1 MSSVQ
6 LDRSVPNA
14 GMFDTLGRDECIEGW
29 RKQFGHPPPKY
40 VSVQF
45 MRKALAYE
53 AQVKAFGGHSNAIRR
68 AFERALKG
76 DRKPNGKAGARR
88 TSTLSPASS
97 PSPSLVL
104 RPGTHLVREWNGRSY
119 QVEVLEDGFQMDGK
133 RYRSLSAIAR
143 KITGAHWSGPRFFG
157 LG

>member
-1 MSSVQ
+1 MSSSDLNTRASDVAAFGM
-6 LDRSVPNA
+6 LDREA
-14 GMFDTLGRDECIEGW
+14 CIEGW
-29 RKQFGHPPPKY
+29 RKHFGHPPPKY
-40 VSVQF
+40 VSVRF

-53 AQVKAFGGHSNAIRR
+53 AQVKALGGHSPAVRR
-68 AFERALKG
+68 ALERALKG
-76 DRKPNGKAGARR
+76 DRRPNGKAKVG
-88 TSTLSPASS
+88 STGSSSMS
-97 PSPSLVL
+97 PSPVL

-133 RYRSLSAIAR
+133 QYRSLSAIAR

>member
-1 MSSVQ
+1 MSAADLNTGVSDVSTFNT
-6 LDRSVPNA
+6 LDREA
-14 GMFDTLGRDECIEGW
+14 CIEGW

-45 MRKALAYE
+45 MRRALAYE
-53 AQVKAFGGHSNAIRR
+53 AQVKALRGHSSAVRR
-68 AFERALKG
+68 ALERALKG
-76 DRKPNGKAGARR
+76 DRKPNAKAGTA
-88 TSTLSPASS
+88 SSSS
-97 PSPSLVL
+97 PSSSLVL

-133 RYRSLSAIAR
+133 QYRSLSAIAA

>member
-1 MSSVQ
+1 MSSSD
-6 LDRSVPNA
+6 LNA
-14 GMFDTLGRDECIEGW
+14 GVSDVIAFDTLDREACIEGW

-45 MRKALAYE
+45 IRKALAFE
-53 AQVKAFGGHSNAIRR
+53 AQVKVFGGHSPAVRR
-68 AFERALKG
+68 ALERALKG
-76 DRKPNGKAGARR
+76 DRKPSGKTMSG
-88 TSTLSPASS
+88 SMGSS
-97 PSPSLVL
+97 SMSPSLVL

-133 RYRSLSAIAR
+133 QYRSLSAIAA